1 MIPFPA
7 DEIHDEDSALDWW
20 GDVFARSCESLRSQV
35 DAAALIREVVASIR
49 SIREAS
55 LNELVSLTEAAER
68 TGHSPDHIGRLVREG
83 KVPNAG
89 RKNAPRVRVRDLL
102 THLKPKLLAPFPSTT
117 YDPGTDARSLRVR
130 R

>member
-7 DEIHDEDSALDWW
+7 DEIHDVDTALEWW
-20 GDVFARSCESLRSQV
+20 GDVFALSCESLRSQV
-35 DAAALIREVVASIR
+35 DAAALVREIVASIR

-55 LNELVSLTEAAER
+55 LNELLSLTEAAER
-68 TGHSPDHIGRLVREG
+68 TGHTADHIGRLVREG

-89 RKNAPRVRVRDLL
+89 RKNAPRVRVRDLVS
-102 THLKPKLLAPFPSTT
+102 HLKPKLAPFPNKA
-117 YDPGTDARSLRVR
+117 YDPDTDARSLRVR

>member
-1 MIPFPA
+1 MIPFPT

-20 GDVFARSCESLRSQV
+20 GDVFARSCESLHSQV
-35 DAAALIREVVASIR
+35 DAAALVREVVASIR

-55 LNELVSLTEAAER
+55 LNELLSLTEAAER

-89 RKNAPRVRVRDLL
+89 RKNAPRVRVRDLI
-102 THLKPKLLAPFPSTT
+102 THLKPKLAPFPGTT
-117 YDPGTDARSLRVR
+117 YDPDTDARSLRVR